1 MRCRPRE
8 HSSSVRDTKAEM
20 RRNRI
25 HKYTT
30 SLEPRTPVGA
40 VGKRRRSGEVC
51 PPGGRIET
59 CIRWPST
66 CISAGAENQ
75 ASMSAIALCTRWA
88 ATACSARQA
97 RSRSANA
104 AMRKD
109 QCQAV
114 PLPCK
119 NLVRGRDFE
128 RAFRLKPGL
137 RRECRNCAALVH
149 GLHHPKE
156 DWLKPGLRA
165 PGRMILGS
173 RAYYTVEYTAKQ
185 KRGAGSGEQ
194 DMRKRN
200 YVMKQISTVCCESP
214 RNRGGLRRCE
224 SPIATPGRSGLQ
236 INRCAGRS
244 ILPEWIWIFLT
255 LIPQVLPEKR
265 VWDSPVGRILDKV
278 GQNWPK
284 VAKNGQGWPK
294 LDKAG
299 QNWTAGGQV
308 FQPF

>member
-59 CIRWPST
+59 CIRSPST
-66 CISAGAENQ
+66 CMSAGAENQ
-75 ASMSAIALCTRWA
+75 PSMSAIALCTRWA
-88 ATACSARQA
+88 ATACSARKA

-114 PLPCK
+114 PLPYK

-137 RRECRNCAALVH
+137 RTLCRNRAALVH
-149 GLHHPKE
+149 GLHHSKE
-156 DWLKPGLRA
+156 DRLKPGLRA

-173 RAYYTVEYTAKQ
+173 QAYYVGAGSRE
-185 KRGAGSGEQ
+185 RGAGSGE
-194 DMRKRN
+194 RAG
-200 YVMKQISTVCCESP
+200 YP
-214 RNRGGLRRCE
+214 
-224 SPIATPGRSGLQ
+224 RSGS
-236 INRCAGRS
+236 GS
-244 ILPEWIWIFLT
+244 KT
-255 LIPQVLPEKR
+255 LG
-265 VWDSPVGRILDKV
+265 DSRI
-278 GQNWPK
+278 
-284 VAKNGQGWPK
+284 
-294 LDKAG
+294 
-299 QNWTAGGQV
+299 
-308 FQPF
+308 